1 VTLVFNETSTGMMN
15 PLREIAEVVRTY
27 SNVFLLVDAV
37 SGMAGAEIHTD
48 AWGIDFVLAGV
59 QKAFAL
65 PAGLAIAAVSERAL
79 ERSKQTPPRS
89 YYFNLP
95 QIYKYHLKNQTPST
109 PAIPHMYALNAQ
121 LDDMLAEGM
130 ERRFARHAR
139 MASIVQTWAKKHF
152 DIYPEEGYWSQ
163 TLTCV
168 KNTRGIDVAG
178 LIKTL
183 TDEYNLRISNG
194 YGDLK
199 GDTFRIA
206 HMGDVQVDEMEGLLR
221 VIDTILGL

>member
-1 VTLVFNETSTGMMN
+1 
-15 PLREIAEVVRTY
+15 
-27 SNVFLLVDAV
+27 
-37 SGMAGAEIHTD
+37 
-48 AWGIDFVLAGV
+48 
-59 QKAFAL
+59 
-65 PAGLAIAAVSERAL
+65 
-79 ERSKQTPPRS
+79 
-89 YYFNLP
+89 
-95 QIYKYHLKNQTPST
+95 
-109 PAIPHMYALNAQ
+109 
-121 LDDMLAEGM
+121 
-130 ERRFARHAR
+130 